1 MKTCTEAG
9 VSIERAE
16 KPKQK
21 TYREAAQSAGEV
33 KLVTLACEV
42 GGRWSDACVTWV
54 SRLAKHKASEQP
66 KHLRRAA
73 EFAWSARWW
82 SLLSVAAQRSFAASL
97 VEVDANLIKPILDF
111 EPSTGEVLAGV
122 RYELGPVVS
131 RLPLRG

>member
-1 MKTCTEAG
+1 MK
-9 VSIERAE
+9 
-16 KPKQK
+16 
-21 TYREAAQSAGEV
+21 
-33 KLVTLACEV
+33 
-42 GGRWSDACVTWV
+42 WV